1 VPVNERFNGMA
12 LRSGTR
18 ALFSRIPDDDG
29 DPRLA
34 PGALVNE
41 VDVIVGGCGR
51 VGFRGRPYLT

>member
-1 VPVNERFNGMA
+1 VPVNELVA
-12 LRSGTR
+12 DVTISSGTR
-18 ALFSRIPDDDG
+18 ALFSYKPEQDA